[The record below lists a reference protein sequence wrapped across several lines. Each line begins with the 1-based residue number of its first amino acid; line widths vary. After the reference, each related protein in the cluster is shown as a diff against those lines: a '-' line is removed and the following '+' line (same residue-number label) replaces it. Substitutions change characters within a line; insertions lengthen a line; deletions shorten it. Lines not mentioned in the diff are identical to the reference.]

1 MRFDNHTGENMTH
14 TDELLMILDLANA
27 QGRLTDQEYCRAVD
41 LIIGDAYPIEWEA
54 RSREYAEREYNV
66 NYADEA

>member
-1 MRFDNHTGENMTH
+1 MITK

-41 LIIGDAYPIEWEA
+41 IIIGDEYPIEFKAGMPIEC
-54 RSREYAEREYNV
+54 EYNV
-66 NYADEA
+66 NYAEEN